1 MWLCLSSIAYA
12 HRINGLIFIIFGR
25 SKLNN
30 SILNT
35 GIEQFITVGI
45 EPLSI
50 EDVVRVAH
58 GYCQVSLPQQQT
70 WRDFIQKGADF
81 LDELLEQEGVIYG
94 VTTGYG
100 DSCLVEVPAHQVN
113 ELPLHLSRFHG
124 CGLGKN
130 LELVTAR
137 AVVVTRLCSLARGY
151 SGVSLAL
158 LERLV
163 WLLNQNV
170 IPVIPSEGSVG
181 ASGDLTPLSY
191 IAGVLVGEREVY
203 YQGQIV
209 PVQQVYAEKGVEPL
223 TLRPKEGL
231 ALMNGTAVMTAMAC
245 LNYKRAEQVAHAAT
259 LITALN
265 VLALEGNPTHFDEVL
280 FAQKPHAGQQKVA
293 AQLRDWLES
302 EVQTAHQSPRL
313 QDRYSLRCA
322 PHIIGVF
329 EDSKVWLRQFI
340 ENELNSS
347 NDNPLIDPLNLR
359 VLHGGHFYG
368 GHIAQAMDS
377 LKIMIANIAD
387 LLDRQLAQLVDH
399 KMNHGLPRNLT
410 GATADRLP
418 LNHGFKAVQ
427 IGVSAWT
434 AEALKQTLSASIFS
448 RSTECHNQDKVSMGT
463 IAARDAERV
472 IVLTEQV
479 VAALC
484 CASVQA
490 IHLKGL
496 NQQLSPVLRAFMDWT
511 LHSFALVVEDRPL
524 QTELQQIMDRFANF
538 ELSNTDW
545 MLQQEQ
551 AYAS

>member
-1 MWLCLSSIAYA
+1 MRVL
-12 HRINGLIFIIFGR
+12 
-25 SKLNN
+25 
-30 SILNT
+30 
-35 GIEQFITVGI
+35 TVG
-45 EPLSI
+45 EQPLSI
-50 EDVVRVAH
+50 EDVVSVARSE
-58 GYCQVSLPQQQT
+58 CQVALPET
-70 WRDFIQKGADF
+70 SEWRELIQKGADF
-81 LDELLEQEGVIYG
+81 LDQLLEEEGVIYG

-100 DSCLVEVPAHQVN
+100 DSCLVEVPLHQVN

-124 CGLGKN
+124 CGLGEN
-130 LELVTAR
+130 LDVITAR

-151 SGVSLAL
+151 SGVSIAL

-163 WLLNQNV
+163 WLLNENV

-191 IAGVLVGEREVY
+191 IAGTLVGERDVY
-203 YQGQIV
+203 VNGQIV
-209 PVQQVYAEKGVEPL
+209 PVAQVYTEKNMQPL

-231 ALMNGTAVMTAMAC
+231 ALMNGTAVMTAIAC
-245 LNYKRAEQVAHAAT
+245 LNYKKAEQIALAST

-265 VLALEGNPTHFDEVL
+265 VLALEGNPSHFDEVL
-280 FAQKPHAGQQKVA
+280 FAQKPHQGQQQIAK
-293 AQLRDWLES
+293 QLRDWLNS

-347 NDNPLIDPLNLR
+347 NDNPLIDPVGMR

-387 LLDRQLAQLVDH
+387 LMDRQIAQLVDH

-410 GATADRLP
+410 GATAERLP

-434 AEALKQTLSASIFS
+434 AEALKNTLAASIFS

-463 IAARDAERV
+463 IAARDANRV
-472 IVLTEQV
+472 ITLTQQV
-479 VAALC
+479 IAALC

-496 NQQLSPVLRAFMDWT
+496 TTQLSPTLQTFMQWT
-511 LHSFALVVEDRPL
+511 LQSFAFVEEDRPL
-524 QTELQQIMDRFANF
+524 QTELQQIVDRLDQL
-538 ELSNTDW
+538 ELFNQPEF
-545 MLQQEQ
+545 MG
-551 AYAS
+551 

>member
-1 MWLCLSSIAYA
+1 MRVL
-12 HRINGLIFIIFGR
+12 
-25 SKLNN
+25 
-30 SILNT
+30 
-35 GIEQFITVGI
+35 TVG
-45 EPLSI
+45 EQPLSI
-50 EDVVRVAH
+50 EDVVSVAR
-58 GYCQVSLPQQQT
+58 GECQVALPET
-70 WRDFIQKGADF
+70 SEWRELIQKGADF
-81 LDELLEQEGVIYG
+81 LDQLLEEEGVIYG

-100 DSCLVEVPAHQVN
+100 DSCLVEVPLHQVN

-124 CGLGKN
+124 CGLGEN
-130 LELVTAR
+130 LDVITAR

-151 SGVSLAL
+151 SGVSIAL

-163 WLLNQNV
+163 WLLNENV

-191 IAGVLVGEREVY
+191 IAGTLVGERDVY
-203 YQGQIV
+203 VNGQTV
-209 PVQQVYAEKGVEPL
+209 PVAQVYTEKNMQPL

-231 ALMNGTAVMTAMAC
+231 ALMNGTAVMTAIAC
-245 LNYKRAEQVAHAAT
+245 LNYKKAEQIALAST

-265 VLALEGNPTHFDEVL
+265 VLALEGNPSHFDEVL
-280 FAQKPHAGQQKVA
+280 FAQKPHSGQQHIAK
-293 AQLRDWLES
+293 QLRDWLNS

-347 NDNPLIDPLNLR
+347 NDNPLIDPVGMR

-387 LLDRQLAQLVDH
+387 LMDRQIAQLVDH

-410 GATADRLP
+410 GATAERLP

-434 AEALKQTLSASIFS
+434 AEALKNTLAASIFS

-463 IAARDAERV
+463 IAARDASRV
-472 IVLTEQV
+472 ITLTQQV
-479 VAALC
+479 IAALC

-490 IHLKGL
+490 IQLKSL
-496 NQQLSPVLRAFMDWT
+496 TTQLRPTLQAFMQWT
-511 LHSFALVVEDRPL
+511 LQSFAFVEEDRPL
-524 QTELQQIMDRFANF
+524 QTELQQIVDRLDQL
-538 ELSNTDW
+538 ELFNQPEF
-545 MLQQEQ
+545 MG
-551 AYAS
+551 

>member
-1 MWLCLSSIAYA
+1 MRVL
-12 HRINGLIFIIFGR
+12 
-25 SKLNN
+25 
-30 SILNT
+30 
-35 GIEQFITVGI
+35 TVG
-45 EPLSI
+45 EQPLSI
-50 EDVVRVAH
+50 EDVVSVAR
-58 GYCQVSLPQQQT
+58 GECQVALPET
-70 WRDFIQKGADF
+70 SEWRELIQKGADF
-81 LDELLEQEGVIYG
+81 LDQLLEEEGVIYG

-100 DSCLVEVPAHQVN
+100 DSCLVEVPLHQVN

-124 CGLGKN
+124 CGLGEN
-130 LELVTAR
+130 LDVITAR

-151 SGVSLAL
+151 SGVSIAL

-163 WLLNQNV
+163 WLLNENV

-191 IAGVLVGEREVY
+191 IAGTLVGERDVY
-203 YQGQIV
+203 IDGQIV
-209 PVQQVYAEKGVEPL
+209 PVAQVYAEKNMLQL

-231 ALMNGTAVMTAMAC
+231 ALMNGTAVMTAIAC
-245 LNYKRAEQVAHAAT
+245 LNYKKAEQIALAST

-265 VLALEGNPTHFDEVL
+265 VLALEGNPSHFDEVL
-280 FAQKPHAGQQKVA
+280 FAQKPHPGQQHIAK
-293 AQLRDWLES
+293 QLRDWLNS

-347 NDNPLIDPLNLR
+347 NDNPLIDPVGMR

-387 LLDRQLAQLVDH
+387 LMDRQIAQLVDH

-410 GATADRLP
+410 GATAERLP

-434 AEALKQTLSASIFS
+434 AEALKNTLAASIFS

-463 IAARDAERV
+463 IAARDASRV
-472 IVLTEQV
+472 ITLTQQV
-479 VAALC
+479 IAALC

-496 NQQLSPVLRAFMDWT
+496 TTQLSPTLQTFMQWT
-511 LHSFALVVEDRPL
+511 LQSFAFVEEDRPL
-524 QTELQQIMDRFANF
+524 QTELQQIVNRLDQL
-538 ELSNTDW
+538 ELFNQPEF
-545 MLQQEQ
+545 MG
-551 AYAS
+551 

>member
-1 MWLCLSSIAYA
+1 MRVL
-12 HRINGLIFIIFGR
+12 
-25 SKLNN
+25 
-30 SILNT
+30 
-35 GIEQFITVGI
+35 TVG
-45 EPLSI
+45 EQLLSI
-50 EDVVRVAH
+50 EDVVSVAR
-58 GYCQVSLPQQQT
+58 GECQVALPET
-70 WRDFIQKGADF
+70 SEWRELIQKGADF
-81 LDELLEQEGVIYG
+81 LDQLLEEEGVIYG

-100 DSCLVEVPAHQVN
+100 DSCLVEVPLHQVN

-124 CGLGKN
+124 CGLGEN
-130 LELVTAR
+130 LDVITAR

-151 SGVSLAL
+151 SGVSIAL

-163 WLLNQNV
+163 WLLNENV

-191 IAGVLVGEREVY
+191 IAGTLVGERDVY
-203 YQGQIV
+203 IDGQII
-209 PVQQVYAEKGVEPL
+209 PVAQVYAEKNMLPL

-231 ALMNGTAVMTAMAC
+231 ALMNGTAVMTAIAC
-245 LNYKRAEQVAHAAT
+245 LNYKKAEQIALAST

-265 VLALEGNPTHFDEVL
+265 VLALEGNPSHFDEVL
-280 FAQKPHAGQQKVA
+280 FAQKPHPGQQHIAK
-293 AQLRDWLES
+293 QLRDWLNS

-347 NDNPLIDPLNLR
+347 NDNPLIDPVGMR

-387 LLDRQLAQLVDH
+387 LMDRQIAQLVDH

-410 GATADRLP
+410 GATAERLP

-434 AEALKQTLSASIFS
+434 AEALKNTLAASIFS

-463 IAARDAERV
+463 IAARDASRV
-472 IVLTEQV
+472 ITLTQQV
-479 VAALC
+479 IAALC

-496 NQQLSPVLRAFMDWT
+496 TTQLSPTLQTFMQWT
-511 LHSFALVVEDRPL
+511 LQSFAFVEEDRPL
-524 QTELQQIMDRFANF
+524 QTELQQIVNRLDQL
-538 ELSNTDW
+538 ELFNQPEF
-545 MLQQEQ
+545 MG
-551 AYAS
+551 

>member
-1 MWLCLSSIAYA
+1 MRVL
-12 HRINGLIFIIFGR
+12 
-25 SKLNN
+25 
-30 SILNT
+30 
-35 GIEQFITVGI
+35 TVG
-45 EPLSI
+45 EQPLSI
-50 EDVVRVAH
+50 EDVVSVARSE
-58 GYCQVSLPQQQT
+58 CQVALPET
-70 WRDFIQKGADF
+70 SEWRELIQKGADF
-81 LDELLEQEGVIYG
+81 LDQLLEEEGVIYG

-100 DSCLVEVPAHQVN
+100 DSCLVEVPLHQVN

-124 CGLGKN
+124 CGLGEN
-130 LELVTAR
+130 LDIITAR

-151 SGVSLAL
+151 SGVSIAL

-163 WLLNQNV
+163 WLLNENV

-191 IAGVLVGEREVY
+191 IAGTLVGERDVY
-203 YQGQIV
+203 IDGQIV
-209 PVQQVYAEKGVEPL
+209 PVAQVYAEKNMLPL

-231 ALMNGTAVMTAMAC
+231 ALMNGTAVMTAIAC
-245 LNYKRAEQVAHAAT
+245 LNYKKAEQIALAST

-265 VLALEGNPTHFDEVL
+265 VLALEGNPSHFDEIL
-280 FAQKPHAGQQKVA
+280 FAQKPHPGQQHIAK
-293 AQLRDWLES
+293 QLRDWLNS
-302 EVQTAHQSPRL
+302 KVQTAHQSPRL

-347 NDNPLIDPLNLR
+347 NDNPLIDPVGMR

-387 LLDRQLAQLVDH
+387 LMDRQIAQLVDH

-410 GATADRLP
+410 GATAERLP

-434 AEALKQTLSASIFS
+434 AEALKNTLAASIFS

-463 IAARDAERV
+463 IAARDASRV
-472 IVLTEQV
+472 ITLTQQV
-479 VAALC
+479 IAALC

-490 IHLKGL
+490 IHLKSL
-496 NQQLSPVLRAFMDWT
+496 TTQLSPTLQAFMQWT
-511 LHSFALVVEDRPL
+511 LQSFAFIEEDRPL
-524 QTELQQIMDRFANF
+524 QTELQQIVDRLDQL
-538 ELSNTDW
+538 ELFNQPEF
-545 MLQQEQ
+545 MG
-551 AYAS
+551 

>member
-1 MWLCLSSIAYA
+1 MRVL
-12 HRINGLIFIIFGR
+12 
-25 SKLNN
+25 
-30 SILNT
+30 
-35 GIEQFITVGI
+35 TVG
-45 EPLSI
+45 EQPLSI
-50 EDVVRVAH
+50 EDVVSVAR
-58 GYCQVSLPQQQT
+58 GECLVALPESSS
-70 WRDFIQKGADF
+70 WRDLIQKGADF
-81 LDELLEQEGVIYG
+81 LDQLLEEEGVIYG

-100 DSCLVEVPAHQVN
+100 DSCLVEVPLHQVN

-124 CGLGKN
+124 CGLGEN
-130 LELVTAR
+130 LDVITAR

-163 WLLNQNV
+163 WLLNENV

-191 IAGVLVGEREVY
+191 IAGTLIGERDVY
-203 YQGQIV
+203 IDGQITLV
-209 PVQQVYAEKGVEPL
+209 AQVYAEKGLQPL

-231 ALMNGTAVMTAMAC
+231 ALMNGTAVMTAIAC
-245 LNYKRAEQVAHAAT
+245 LNYKKAEQIALAST

-265 VLALEGNPTHFDEVL
+265 VLALEGNPSHFDEVL
-280 FAQKPHAGQQKVA
+280 FAQKPHPGQQQIAK
-293 AQLRDWLES
+293 QLRDWLNS

-347 NDNPLIDPLNLR
+347 NDNPLIDPVGMR

-387 LLDRQLAQLVDH
+387 LMDRQIAQLVDH

-410 GATADRLP
+410 GATAERLP

-434 AEALKQTLSASIFS
+434 AEALKNTLAASIFS

-463 IAARDAERV
+463 IAARDASRV
-472 IVLTEQV
+472 ITLTQQV
-479 VAALC
+479 IAALC

-496 NQQLSPVLRAFMDWT
+496 TAQLSPTLQAFMQWT
-511 LHSFALVVEDRPL
+511 LQSFAFVEEDRPL
-524 QTELQQIMDRFANF
+524 QTELQQIVDRLDQL
-538 ELSNTDW
+538 ELFNQPEF
-545 MLQQEQ
+545 MG
-551 AYAS
+551 

>member
-1 MWLCLSSIAYA
+1 MRVL
-12 HRINGLIFIIFGR
+12 
-25 SKLNN
+25 
-30 SILNT
+30 
-35 GIEQFITVGI
+35 TVG
-45 EPLSI
+45 EQPLSI
-50 EDVVRVAH
+50 EDVVSVAR
-58 GYCQVSLPQQQT
+58 GECQVALPET
-70 WRDFIQKGADF
+70 SEWRELIQKGADF
-81 LDELLEQEGVIYG
+81 LDQLLEEEGVIYG

-100 DSCLVEVPAHQVN
+100 DSCLVEVPLHQVN

-124 CGLGKN
+124 CGLGEN
-130 LELVTAR
+130 LDVITAR

-151 SGVSLAL
+151 SGVSIAL

-163 WLLNQNV
+163 WLLNENV

-191 IAGVLVGEREVY
+191 IAGTLVGERDVY
-203 YQGQIV
+203 IDGQIV
-209 PVQQVYAEKGVEPL
+209 PVAQVYAEKNMLPL

-231 ALMNGTAVMTAMAC
+231 ALMNGTAVMTAIAC
-245 LNYKRAEQVAHAAT
+245 LNYKKAEQIALAST

-265 VLALEGNPTHFDEVL
+265 VLALEGNPSHFDEIL
-280 FAQKPHAGQQKVA
+280 FAQKPHPGQQHIAK
-293 AQLRDWLES
+293 QLRDWLNS
-302 EVQTAHQSPRL
+302 KVQTAHQSPRL

-347 NDNPLIDPLNLR
+347 NDNPLIDPVGMR

-387 LLDRQLAQLVDH
+387 LMDRQIAQLVDH

-410 GATADRLP
+410 GATAERLP

-434 AEALKQTLSASIFS
+434 AEALKNTLAASIFS

-463 IAARDAERV
+463 IAARDASRV
-472 IVLTEQV
+472 ITLTQQV
-479 VAALC
+479 IAALC

-496 NQQLSPVLRAFMDWT
+496 TTQLSPILQTFMQWT
-511 LHSFALVVEDRPL
+511 LQSFAFVEEDQPL
-524 QTELQQIMDRFANF
+524 QTELQQIVNRLDQL
-538 ELSNTDW
+538 ELFNQPEF
-545 MLQQEQ
+545 MG
-551 AYAS
+551 

>member
-1 MWLCLSSIAYA
+1 M
-12 HRINGLIFIIFGR
+12 
-25 SKLNN
+25 NN

-94 VTTGYG
+94 VTTGYE

-347 NDNPLIDPLNLR
+347 NDNPLIDPINLR

>member
-1 MWLCLSSIAYA
+1 MQVLVIGEQAL
-12 HRINGLIFIIFGR
+12 
-25 SKLNN
+25 
-30 SILNT
+30 T
-35 GIEQFITVGI
+35 IEQI
-45 EPLSI
+45 
-50 EDVVRVAH
+50 VAVAPYRYH
-58 GYCQVSLPQQQT
+58 VALPATAEWHQL
-70 WRDFIQKGADF
+70 IQRGADF
-81 LDELLEQEGVIYG
+81 LDQLLEDEGVIYG

-100 DSCLVEVPAHQVN
+100 DSCLVEIPTHQVH

-124 CGLGKN
+124 CGLGQN
-130 LELVTAR
+130 LDLITAR

-163 WLLNQNV
+163 WMLNENI

-191 IAGVLVGEREVY
+191 IAGALVGERDVY
-203 YQGQIV
+203 LQSQQKIV
-209 PVQQVYAEKGVEPL
+209 PIAEVYAEQKIEALV
-223 TLRPKEGL
+223 LRPKEGL
-231 ALMNGTAVMTAMAC
+231 ALMNGTAVMTAIAC
-245 LNYKRAEQVAHAAT
+245 LNYKKAEQISLSST
-259 LITALN
+259 LVTAMN
-265 VLALEGNPTHFDEVL
+265 VLALEGNPSHFDEVL
-280 FAQKPHAGQQKVA
+280 FAQKPHQGQQQIA
-293 AQLRDWLES
+293 AQLRHWLNS

-322 PHIIGVF
+322 PHVIGVF

-347 NDNPLIDPLNLR
+347 NDNPLIDPVNLR

-387 LLDRQLAQLVDH
+387 LMDRQLAQLVDH

-410 GATADRLP
+410 GSSLERLP

-434 AEALKQTLSASIFS
+434 AEALKQTVAASIFS

-463 IAARDAERV
+463 IAARDASRV
-472 IVLTEQV
+472 ILLTEQV
-479 VAALC
+479 MAALS
-484 CASVQA
+484 CAAVQA
-490 IHLKGL
+490 IQLKGL
-496 NQQLSPVLRAFMDWT
+496 NTQLGQVLTQFQQWVLE
-511 LHSFALVVEDRPL
+511 SFTFVEEDRPL
-524 QTELQQIMDRFANF
+524 QQDLQRLVDRFEQFDLLN
-538 ELSNTDW
+538 DHD
-545 MLQQEQ
+545 QQLKW
-551 AYAS
+551 S

>member
-1 MWLCLSSIAYA
+1 MRVL
-12 HRINGLIFIIFGR
+12 
-25 SKLNN
+25 
-30 SILNT
+30 
-35 GIEQFITVGI
+35 TVG
-45 EPLSI
+45 EQPLSI
-50 EDVVRVAH
+50 EDVVSVAR
-58 GYCQVSLPQQQT
+58 GECQVALPET
-70 WRDFIQKGADF
+70 SEWRELIQKGADF
-81 LDELLEQEGVIYG
+81 LDQLLEEEGVIYG

-100 DSCLVEVPAHQVN
+100 DSCLVEVPLHQVN

-124 CGLGKN
+124 CGLGEN
-130 LELVTAR
+130 LDVITAR

-151 SGVSLAL
+151 SGVSIAL

-163 WLLNQNV
+163 WLLNENV

-191 IAGVLVGEREVY
+191 IAGTLVGERDVY
-203 YQGQIV
+203 IDGQIV
-209 PVQQVYAEKGVEPL
+209 PVAQVYAEKNMLPL

-231 ALMNGTAVMTAMAC
+231 ALMNGTAVMTAIAC
-245 LNYKRAEQVAHAAT
+245 LNYKKAEQIALAST

-265 VLALEGNPTHFDEVL
+265 VLALEGNPSHFDEVL
-280 FAQKPHAGQQKVA
+280 FAQKPHPGQQHIAK
-293 AQLRDWLES
+293 QLRDWLNS

-347 NDNPLIDPLNLR
+347 NDNPLIDPVGMR

-387 LLDRQLAQLVDH
+387 LMDRQIAQLVDH

-410 GATADRLP
+410 GATAERLP

-434 AEALKQTLSASIFS
+434 AEALKNTLAASIFS
-448 RSTECHNQDKVSMGT
+448 RSTECHNQDKVSMCT
-463 IAARDAERV
+463 IAARDASRV
-472 IVLTEQV
+472 ITLTQQV
-479 VAALC
+479 IAALC

-496 NQQLSPVLRAFMDWT
+496 TTQLSPTLQTFMQWT
-511 LHSFALVVEDRPL
+511 LQSFAFVEEDRPL
-524 QTELQQIMDRFANF
+524 QTELQQIVNRLDQL
-538 ELSNTDW
+538 ELFNQPEF
-545 MLQQEQ
+545 MG
-551 AYAS
+551 

>member
-1 MWLCLSSIAYA
+1 MQVLVIGE
-12 HRINGLIFIIFGR
+12 H
-25 SKLNN
+25 
-30 SILNT
+30 
-35 GIEQFITVGI
+35 
-45 EPLSI
+45 PLSI
-50 EDVVRVAH
+50 EDVVAVARQEKRVA
-58 GYCQVSLPQQQT
+58 LPDSNE
-70 WRDFIQKGADF
+70 WHNLIQRGADF
-81 LDELLEQEGVIYG
+81 LDQLLQDEGVIYG

-100 DSCLVEVPAHQVN
+100 DSCLVEIPAHQVN

-124 CGLGKN
+124 CGLGQN
-130 LELVTAR
+130 LDLISAR

-151 SGVSLAL
+151 SGVSHAL

-163 WLLNQNV
+163 WMLNENV

-191 IAGVLVGEREVY
+191 IAGALVGERDVY
-203 YQGQIV
+203 DQGQIV
-209 PVQQVYAEKGVEPL
+209 PVSQVYAEKGLEPL
-223 TLRPKEGL
+223 VMRPKEGL
-231 ALMNGTAVMTAMAC
+231 ALMNGTAVMTAIAC
-245 LNYKRAEQVAHAAT
+245 LNYKKAEQISLAST
-259 LITALN
+259 CITALN
-265 VLALEGNPTHFDEVL
+265 VLALEGNPSHFDEVL
-280 FAQKPHAGQQKVA
+280 FAQKPHPGQQNIA
-293 AQLRDWLES
+293 AQLRDWLNS
-302 EVQTAHQSPRL
+302 EVQTEHQSSRL

-347 NDNPLIDPLNLR
+347 NDNPLIDPVNLR

-387 LLDRQLAQLVDH
+387 LMDRQLAQLVDY
-399 KMNHGLPRNLT
+399 KMNNGLPRNLT
-410 GATADRLP
+410 GATDERLP

-463 IAARDAERV
+463 IAARDASRV

-479 VAALC
+479 IAALC

-490 IHLKGL
+490 IHLKTLDGK
-496 NQQLSPVLRAFMDWT
+496 LSEVLATFKAWVLKTFDY
-511 LHSFALVVEDRPL
+511 VVEDRPL
-524 QTELQQIMDRFANF
+524 QQELQQLVDRLEN
-538 ELSNTDW
+538 
-545 MLQQEQ
+545 LQLLN
-551 AYAS
+551 SGLVR

>member
-1 MWLCLSSIAYA
+1 
-12 HRINGLIFIIFGR
+12 
-25 SKLNN
+25 
-30 SILNT
+30 
-35 GIEQFITVGI
+35 
-45 EPLSI
+45 
-50 EDVVRVAH
+50 
-58 GYCQVSLPQQQT
+58 
-70 WRDFIQKGADF
+70 
-81 LDELLEQEGVIYG
+81 
-94 VTTGYG
+94 
-100 DSCLVEVPAHQVN
+100 VEIPAHQVN

-124 CGLGKN
+124 CGLGQN
-130 LELVTAR
+130 LDLISAR

-151 SGVSLAL
+151 SGVSHAL

-163 WLLNQNV
+163 WMLNENV

-191 IAGVLVGEREVY
+191 IAGALVGERDVY
-203 YQGQIV
+203 DQGQIV
-209 PVQQVYAEKGVEPL
+209 PVSAVYAEKGMQPL
-223 TLRPKEGL
+223 VMRPKEGL
-231 ALMNGTAVMTAMAC
+231 ALMNGTAVMTAIAC
-245 LNYKRAEQVAHAAT
+245 LNYKKAEQISLAST
-259 LITALN
+259 CITALN
-265 VLALEGNPTHFDEVL
+265 VLALEGNPSHFDEVL
-280 FAQKPHAGQQKVA
+280 FAQKPHPGQQHIA
-293 AQLRDWLES
+293 AQLRDWLNS
-302 EVQTAHQSPRL
+302 EVQTEHQSSRL

-347 NDNPLIDPLNLR
+347 NDNPLIDPVNLR

-387 LLDRQLAQLVDH
+387 LMDRQLAQLVDY
-399 KMNHGLPRNLT
+399 KMNNGLPRNLT
-410 GATADRLP
+410 GATDERLP

-463 IAARDAERV
+463 IAARDASRV

-479 VAALC
+479 IAALC

-490 IHLKGL
+490 IHLKTLDGK
-496 NQQLSPVLRAFMDWT
+496 LSEVLATFKAWVLETFDY
-511 LHSFALVVEDRPL
+511 VVEDRPL
-524 QTELQQIMDRFANF
+524 QHELQQLVDRLEN
-538 ELSNTDW
+538 
-545 MLQQEQ
+545 LQLLN
-551 AYAS
+551 SGLVR

>member
-1 MWLCLSSIAYA
+1 MRVL
-12 HRINGLIFIIFGR
+12 
-25 SKLNN
+25 
-30 SILNT
+30 
-35 GIEQFITVGI
+35 TVG
-45 EPLSI
+45 EQPLSI
-50 EDVVRVAH
+50 EDVVSVAR
-58 GYCQVSLPQQQT
+58 GECQVALPET
-70 WRDFIQKGADF
+70 SEWRELIQKGADF
-81 LDELLEQEGVIYG
+81 LDQLLEEEGVIYG

-100 DSCLVEVPAHQVN
+100 DSCLVEVSLHQVN

-124 CGLGKN
+124 CGLGDN
-130 LELVTAR
+130 LDVITAR

-151 SGVSLAL
+151 SGVSIAL

-163 WLLNQNV
+163 WLLNENV

-191 IAGVLVGEREVY
+191 IAGTLVGERDVY
-203 YQGQIV
+203 IDGQIV
-209 PVQQVYAEKGVEPL
+209 PVAQVYAEKNMLPL

-231 ALMNGTAVMTAMAC
+231 ALMNGTAVMTAIAC
-245 LNYKRAEQVAHAAT
+245 LNYKKAEQIALAST

-265 VLALEGNPTHFDEVL
+265 VLALEGNPSHFDEVL
-280 FAQKPHAGQQKVA
+280 FAQKPHPGQQHIAK
-293 AQLRDWLES
+293 QLRDWLNS

-347 NDNPLIDPLNLR
+347 NDNPLIDPVGMR

-387 LLDRQLAQLVDH
+387 LMDRQIAQLVDH

-410 GATADRLP
+410 GATAERLP

-434 AEALKQTLSASIFS
+434 AEALKNTLAASIFS

-463 IAARDAERV
+463 IAARDASRV
-472 IVLTEQV
+472 ITLTQQV
-479 VAALC
+479 IAALC

-496 NQQLSPVLRAFMDWT
+496 TTQLSPTLQTFMQWT
-511 LHSFALVVEDRPL
+511 LQSFAFVEEDRPL
-524 QTELQQIMDRFANF
+524 QTELQQIVNRLDQL
-538 ELSNTDW
+538 ELFNQPEF
-545 MLQQEQ
+545 MG
-551 AYAS
+551 

>member
-1 MWLCLSSIAYA
+1 M
-12 HRINGLIFIIFGR
+12 
-25 SKLNN
+25 NN

-347 NDNPLIDPLNLR
+347 NDNPLIDPINLR

-448 RSTECHNQDKVSMGT
+448 RSTE
-463 IAARDAERV
+463 
-472 IVLTEQV
+472 
-479 VAALC
+479 
-484 CASVQA
+484 
-490 IHLKGL
+490 
-496 NQQLSPVLRAFMDWT
+496 
-511 LHSFALVVEDRPL
+511 
-524 QTELQQIMDRFANF
+524 
-538 ELSNTDW
+538 
-545 MLQQEQ
+545 
-551 AYAS
+551 